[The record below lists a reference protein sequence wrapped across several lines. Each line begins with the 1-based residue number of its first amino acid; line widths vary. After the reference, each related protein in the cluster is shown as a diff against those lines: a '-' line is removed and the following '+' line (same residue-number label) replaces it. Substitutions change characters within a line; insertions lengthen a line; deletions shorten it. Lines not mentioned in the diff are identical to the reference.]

1 VTDPSWQPDP
11 TGRNHYRWWDGS
23 QWTDSVSTDGVVSL
37 DPVQAAPPQ
46 AQVPVIQEQTPMAPM
61 APAAPPAPAVPTVPT
76 APTAPMPGTGD
87 VPQFAPVVA
96 EASKKSSPLKWIIPI
111 VAVAA
116 VGAGLFFFLGGDDD
130 DGGGGGGLGVTEGEI
145 SEDEAAVFTAVSLKA
160 GETIRMRAEPER
172 RLDLKMVVFADSDTA
187 EEWAQGLIDTGDGEE
202 DFFTDVDD
210 IIDLLFTDGDQ
221 LVSDNDLSD
230 QVALFVVDD
239 EFEGDFEA
247 DFFPAL
253 ADGTYTI
260 AAVAVDQGDEGE
272 VRLIVEKS
280 PDTFDPDD
288 NFSDIDEFLS
298 DDDLFLSDD
307 PFFTDD
313 DPFDPEN

>member
-11 TGRNHYRWWDGS
+11 TGRNHYRWWDGT

-37 DPVQAAPPQ
+37 DPVHAAPPQ
-46 AQVPVIQEQTPMAPM
+46 AAVPVIQEQTPMAPM
-61 APAAPPAPAVPTVPT
+61 APAATPAPAVPT
-76 APTAPMPGTGD
+76 ALMPGSGD
-87 VPQFAPVVA
+87 VPRFAPVVA
-96 EASKKSSPLKWIIPI
+96 EASKKSSPLKWIIP
-111 VAVAA
+111 VAAVAA

-130 DGGGGGGLGVTEGEI
+130 GGGGGLGVTEGEI
-145 SEDEAAVFTAVSLKA
+145 TDDEAAVFTAVSLKA

-172 RLDLKMVVFADSDTA
+172 RLDVKMVVFADNDTA
-187 EEWAQGLIDTGDGEE
+187 EEWAQGLLDTGDGEE

-210 IIDLLFTDGDQ
+210 IIDLLFTDGDE

-239 EFEGDFEA
+239 QFEGDFEA

-260 AAVAVDQGDEGE
+260 AAVAVNQGDEGE